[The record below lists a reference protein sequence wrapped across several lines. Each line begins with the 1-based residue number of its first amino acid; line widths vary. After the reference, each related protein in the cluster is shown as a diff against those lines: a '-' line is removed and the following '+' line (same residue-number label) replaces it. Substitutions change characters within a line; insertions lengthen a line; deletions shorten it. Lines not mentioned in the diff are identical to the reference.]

1 MSYRVISMKCMGTV
15 EQGMSIHT
23 GTIQKK
29 GTHSHSMSNM
39 GSCMLLLSNQ
49 AQHSMKLLYFFLT
62 VIMLIQPQFQPFL
75 VSFQNELVHRLTLI
89 SYQSVIPFV
98 HLRFISHLSS
108 PPALHSLVGY
118 TFSLIISFFDLFA
131 LQPIEQL
138 FISHLL
144 IFYDFL

>member
-1 MSYRVISMKCMGTV
+1 MSYRAISTNCMGTV
-15 EQGMSIHT
+15 EQGMSIHM
-23 GTIQKK
+23 GTISKK

-62 VIMLIQPQFQPFL
+62 AILLTQLQFQPFL

-98 HLRFISHLSS
+98 HFISHLSC
-108 PPALHSLVGY
+108 PPALHFLIGY